1 MRTELLKYI
10 IEIDKHHSISKASN
24 NLYISQ
30 AALSESISQFEKD
43 LNVTI
48 FERSKKGVTT
58 TETGMQIINQAKV
71 ILKELDKLQ
80 HISVLAPAKINYS
93 ENLSFGLTEKFTGAA
108 LSESINWAIKK
119 YPDLTFNIIDL
130 SAQKCIEQVAR
141 QELDFAFVAI
151 NNFSKDAT
159 SETFHKLSLRHIPLS
174 YDPIYVLVSKQSPLA
189 KHNLLTHNDTKAET
203 LISYS
208 AMFSTMGEL
217 LTQKVMLLSNFDSI
231 IQMVSENVG
240 ISLLPESLIAQ
251 HKSKLNDNLIAI
263 PLAEGE
269 QFNCIIYSA
278 KKNLTPVQDFFIN
291 LYTHIYKEHYAFAKE
306 D

>member
-10 IEIDKHHSISKASN
+10 IEIDKYHSISKASN

-30 AALSESISQFEKD
+30 AALSESLSQFEKD

-58 TETGMQIINQAKV
+58 TETGTQIIAQAKI

-93 ENLSFGLTEKFTGAA
+93 ETLSFGLTEKFTGAT
-108 LSESINWAIKK
+108 LNESINLAIKK
-119 YPDLTFNIIDL
+119 HPDLTFNTIDL
-130 SAQKCIEQVAR
+130 SAQKCIEQVTR

-151 NNFSKDAT
+151 SNISKDAAL
-159 SETFHKLSLRHIPLS
+159 ETFRKLSLRHIPLS
-174 YDPIYVLVSKQSPLA
+174 DDPVYVLVNKQSPLA
-189 KHNLLTHNDTKAET
+189 SHSLLTYNDTKTET

-208 AMFSTMGEL
+208 AMFPATEEPL
-217 LTQKVMLLSNFDSI
+217 NQKVMLLSNLDSI

-240 ISLLPESLIAQ
+240 ISLLPDSLIAQ
-251 HKSKLNDNLIAI
+251 HKTKLNDSLIAI
-263 PLAEGE
+263 PLAEAE

-278 KKNLTPVQDFFIN
+278 KKALTPVQDFFIN
-291 LYTHIYKEHYAFAKE
+291 LYAHIYKKHYAFIKE
-306 D
+306 N